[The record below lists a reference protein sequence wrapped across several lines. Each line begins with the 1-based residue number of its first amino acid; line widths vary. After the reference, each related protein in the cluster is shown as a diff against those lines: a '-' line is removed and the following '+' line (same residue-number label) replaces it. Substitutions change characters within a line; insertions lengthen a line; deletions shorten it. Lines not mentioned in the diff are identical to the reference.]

1 MRGGWTYIM
10 ANRPF
15 GMTYIGVTS
24 DVAARV
30 DRHRRDVGSAYCR
43 KYGIRTLVLAERHD
57 DMLGAIRREKA
68 LKAWHA
74 EWKYRLIAE
83 TNPEW
88 RDLFDD
94 IV

>member
-15 GMTYIGVTS
+15 GMTYVGVTS
-24 DVAARV
+24 NLAARV
-30 DRHRRDVGSAYCR
+30 WQHRRDEGSAYCR
-43 KYGIRTLVLAERHD
+43 KYGIRTLVLAEQHED
-57 DMLGAIRREKA
+57 IETAIRREKA
-68 LKAWHA
+68 LKAD
-74 EWKYRLIAE
+74 WKHRLITE
-83 TNPEW
+83 SNPEW

>member
-15 GMTYIGVTS
+15 GMTYVGVTANL
-24 DVAARV
+24 AARAWQ
-30 DRHRRDVGSAYCR
+30 HRRDEGSAYCR
-43 KYGIRTLVLAERHD
+43 KYGIRMLVLAELHD
-57 DMLGAIRREKA
+57 GIETAVRREKA
-68 LKAWHA
+68 LKAWQT
-74 EWKYRLIAE
+74 EWKHRLITE
-83 TNPEW
+83 SNPEW